1 MHMTSFVKLLRQ
13 QSRQENLL
21 YLALWAMLFVAPVLS
36 MYVRSIGDSN
46 YIFQWTDLQIIWP
59 KFLLY
64 LLLFLVHNFLLAP
77 ILVYGHKR
85 THYTLLVLSIVAVFT
100 FYQCTTRPPQPPH
113 FNQPPMEMAEKPHH
127 RDVPPPPIIGEH
139 DLMAVIILI
148 LMFGMNLGIKG
159 YFKSREDEKNHQA
172 MEKENLEQQLEY
184 LKYQLNPH
192 FLMNT
197 LNNIHALIEIEPPKA
212 QEAVILLSKILR
224 YVLYES
230 NKPLVLMSQE
240 LSFMESYVT
249 LMRMRFDDRLRFTA
263 VNPDD
268 GSDVSVPPLLF
279 ISFVENAF
287 KHGVSYQEDSFI
299 EVEGKRYQ
307 DEQCRERLLWTC
319 RNSKHHVTTH
329 VPKEGGVGMNNV
341 RRRLDLIFTDDYT
354 LDIHEDEQIYEVRL
368 DIPLDVKK

>member
-1 MHMTSFVKLLRQ
+1 
-13 QSRQENLL
+13 
-21 YLALWAMLFVAPVLS
+21 
-36 MYVRSIGDSN
+36 
-46 YIFQWTDLQIIWP
+46 
-59 KFLLY
+59 
-64 LLLFLVHNFLLAP
+64 
-77 ILVYGHKR
+77 
-85 THYTLLVLSIVAVFT
+85 
-100 FYQCTTRPPQPPH
+100 
-113 FNQPPMEMAEKPHH
+113 MEMAEKLHH

-263 VNPDD
+263 VNLDD

-299 EVEGKRYQ
+299 EVESKRYQ
-307 DEQCRERLLWTC
+307 DEQCCERLLWTC

-341 RRRLDLIFTDDYT
+341 RRRLNLIFTDDYT